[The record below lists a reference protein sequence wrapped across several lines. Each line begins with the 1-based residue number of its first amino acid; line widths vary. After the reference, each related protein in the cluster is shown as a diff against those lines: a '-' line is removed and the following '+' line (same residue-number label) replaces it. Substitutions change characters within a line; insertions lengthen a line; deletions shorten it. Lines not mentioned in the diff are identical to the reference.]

1 MWKTLRL
8 WTRKEVECCKQSLVG
23 HPSKSLE
30 DSSVESNV
38 DYRGLTQYVSEG
50 NSINNWATDLSRDSL
65 AKNMAALL
73 PLS

>member
-1 MWKTLRL
+1 M
-8 WTRKEVECCKQSLVG
+8 VECCKQSLVG

-30 DSSVESNV
+30 DSNAESNV
-38 DYRGLTQYVSEG
+38 DYGGLAQYVSEG
-50 NSINNWATDLSRDSL
+50 NSINNWATDLSRYSL

>member
-1 MWKTLRL
+1 M
-8 WTRKEVECCKQSLVG
+8 VECCKQSLVG
-23 HPSKSLE
+23 HSSKSLE
-30 DSSVESNV
+30 DSSAESNV
-38 DYRGLTQYVSEG
+38 DYGGLIQYVSEG